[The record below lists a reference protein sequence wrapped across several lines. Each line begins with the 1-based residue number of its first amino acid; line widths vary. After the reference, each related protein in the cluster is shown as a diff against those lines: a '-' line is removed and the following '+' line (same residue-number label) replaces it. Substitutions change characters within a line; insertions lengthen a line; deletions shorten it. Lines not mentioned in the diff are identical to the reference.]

1 MIVAYTAGWRMANQV
16 FHYLYLMALALE
28 FDLNLKIIDFRHLG
42 YFDFFG
48 PGKSV
53 CSYHPRWV
61 KFLHRMCRSNKLRP
75 FLKLLGIRSLRV
87 YWNEESGWL
96 AQEVKNLM
104 KGLTFLDCWPVVDY
118 ELLYKHQEAIR
129 NTFRPKKEYWD
140 VAENIM
146 AEQRSHGVPVV
157 GVHVRRTDYKEW
169 LDGKHFYEVPVYA
182 RFMRKISEL
191 MNGEVVFVI
200 CSDEEM
206 KREDF
211 DVPCRAMYISHNP
224 FMVDYSLLTHCDYTI
239 GPPSTFRMTSAFLG
253 NTPSFAIDSPDRELT
268 SMGQFIVPLMGNA
281 PAERKHALQG
291 VGVTA

>member
-16 FHYLYLMALALE
+16 FHYFYLMAFALE
-28 FDLNLKIIDFRHLG
+28 FDLKLKIIDFHYLG

-53 CSYHPRWV
+53 CSHHPCWV

-75 FLKLLGIRSLRV
+75 FLKLFGIRSLHV

-96 AQEVKNLM
+96 AQEAKNLM
-104 KGLTFLDCWPVVDY
+104 KGLTFLDCWPVKDY
-118 ELLYKHQEAIR
+118 ELLHKHQEAIR
-129 NTFRPKKEYWD
+129 NTIRPKKEFWD
-140 VAENIM
+140 AAGTII
-146 AEQRSHGVPVV
+146 AEQRGHGVPIV

-169 LDGKHFYEVPVYA
+169 LDGKYYYEVPVYA
-182 RFMRKISEL
+182 RYMRKISEL

-268 SMGQFIVPLMGNA
+268 SMEQFIVPLMGNA